1 MEICFKCQKTFG
13 IFADRRYDTNS
24 RLLCDNCWNNLSL
37 KERTKATEKS
47 DELRKQYKK
56 KEKLRKIERAK
67 ERGFWKTSFDLT
79 WGLFFFLIAFDFF
92 RSIMDNTESTFQEM
106 VNRAG
111 PSAGSIFYLIMFFI
125 GSLFLSVLSN
135 ILRFSWWKI
144 KDKFKK

>member
-1 MEICFKCQKTFG
+1 YGRTQAGSDALRAWRAF
-13 IFADRRYDTNS
+13 IFPALRGETYPAG
-24 RLLCDNCWNNLSL
+24 L
-37 KERTKATEKS
+37 
-47 DELRKQYKK
+47 LRKQYKK
-56 KEKLRKIERAK
+56 KEKLIKIERAK

-125 GSLFLSVLSN
+125 GSLLLSVLSN